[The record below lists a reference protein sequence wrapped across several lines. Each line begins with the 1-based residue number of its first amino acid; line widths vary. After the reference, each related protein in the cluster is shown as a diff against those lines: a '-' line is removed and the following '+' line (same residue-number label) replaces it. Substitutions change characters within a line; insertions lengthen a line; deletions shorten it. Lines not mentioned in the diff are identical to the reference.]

1 MFTYAGKQTQIL
13 IFEKLQSSC
22 ASMPDSNQTRNY
34 LSVLARHPA
43 FLGAL
48 IGILAAFSQALL
60 ISAGGPEAYGFCVAC
75 HTRDLVNGMTN
86 IVADTTLAL
95 AAISKNAVLP
105 VMSVAGVLI
114 GGYFA
119 ARVNGEHKIRR
130 SDIKTYGIYFVSGIL
145 VLNLAMIFG
154 GCPYRAALRTGYGD
168 ITALLFIVTMAAG
181 VVLGTLVIL
190 KKEERKE
197 DS

>member
-1 MFTYAGKQTQIL
+1 MHQEHAH
-13 IFEKLQSSC
+13 
-22 ASMPDSNQTRNY
+22 AQTRP
-34 LSVLARHPA
+34 LFSRLVRHPA

-48 IGILAAFSQALL
+48 IGILAAFSQSLL

-86 IVADTTLAL
+86 IIADTNLAL
-95 AAISKNAVLP
+95 APISKNSLLP

-114 GGYFA
+114 GGYIA
-119 ARVNGEHKIRR
+119 ATFHREHKTRKGSAKDYLLHFIA
-130 SDIKTYGIYFVSGIL
+130 GIL

-168 ITALLFIVTMAAG
+168 LTAVLFIAAIAAG
-181 VVLGTLVIL
+181 VISGAYLML
-190 KKEERKE
+190 KKAERE
-197 DS
+197 DA

>member
-1 MFTYAGKQTQIL
+1 
-13 IFEKLQSSC
+13 
-22 ASMPDSNQTRNY
+22 MPTSNQTRKY

-86 IVADTTLAL
+86 LVADTTLSL
-95 AAISKNAVLP
+95 AAISKNAILP
-105 VMSVAGVLI
+105 VMSVTGVLI
-114 GGYFA
+114 GAYLA

-130 SDIKTYGIYFVSGIL
+130 SDPKTHVIYFLCGIL

-168 ITALLFIVTMAAG
+168 ITALLFIATMAIG
-181 VVLGTLVIL
+181 VVLGTLVLL
-190 KKEERKE
+190 KREENKE
-197 DS
+197 DN

>member
-1 MFTYAGKQTQIL
+1 MVPGPGTPSL
-13 IFEKLQSSC
+13 RSLSS
-22 ASMPDSNQTRNY
+22 R
-34 LSVLARHPA
+34 LSRHPA

-86 IVADTTLAL
+86 IIAATSLAL
-95 AAISKNAVLP
+95 APISKNAILP

-114 GGYFA
+114 GAFLSA
-119 ARVNGEHKIRR
+119 KVHREHRIKR
-130 SDIKTYGIYFVSGIL
+130 SDLRGYLVYFLGGVI
-145 VLNLAMIFG
+145 VLQLAMIFG

-168 ITALLFIVTMAAG
+168 ITALIFIITMGLG
-181 VVLGTLVIL
+181 VVAGTIL
-190 KKEERKE
+190 MLKRAEAEEE
-197 DS
+197 I